1 MANTN
6 TSDSI
11 FDKAYDPIVQAAI
24 VFGLGIIV
32 MLGGKLFNFAS
43 ILSVSDRF
51 PWMTAAAFILFFAMF
66 NSIFSL
72 ASKDMNK
79 YWGRSMM
86 SYAGLVI
93 CSGTVAYLFSSIPIK
108 EAGSYRWIII
118 VLTFGYLVFMSIVR
132 FMKNIVEFAEKE
144 EWNSPKQKKRNK

>member
-1 MANTN
+1 MSNAN
-6 TSDSI
+6 DSI
-11 FDKAYDPIVQAAI
+11 FYKAYNPIMQAAI

-32 MLGGKLFNFAS
+32 MIGGKLVAATDV
-43 ILSVSDRF
+43 LSVSDRF

-72 ASKDMNK
+72 ASDDMGK
-79 YWGRSMM
+79 YWGRSILA
-86 SYAGLVI
+86 YAGLVLG
-93 CSGTVAYLFSSIPIK
+93 SGLMAYLFSSIPIR

-144 EWNSPKQKKRNK
+144 EWNSPKKRRDR

>member
-1 MANTN
+1 MTDTNTN
-6 TSDSI
+6 SSL

-32 MLGGKLFNFAS
+32 MIGGKLFNFAS

-86 SYAGLVI
+86 SYVGLVLG
-93 CSGTVAYLFSSIPIK
+93 SGLMAYLFSSIPIK

-144 EWNSPKQKKRNK
+144 EWNSPKQRKK